1 MYEAP
6 VAFVFAGL
14 GSAVTGSA
22 LGGRTEEELA
32 SRDAAMPEVELD

>member
-14 GSAVTGSA
+14 GSAVTGSDVNP
-22 LGGRTEEELA
+22 GGDVETTI
-32 SRDAAMPEVELD
+32 PEVELD